1 MATVKTCLIAVCC
14 GLVLLGAVSVHA
26 RSALNGVGLGNGL
39 SSKGLSSNGA
49 TFNGLSA
56 KEVQSEGLPFHSLSH
71 SGLGKQ

>member
-26 RSALNGVGLGNGL
+26 RL
-39 SSKGLSSNGA
+39 SSNGYAINGLSSNGYA
-49 TFNGLSA
+49 VNGLSA
-56 KEVQSEGLPFHSLSH
+56 TEAQREGLPFHSLSH